1 MGDVAFCENLR
12 LIGTLQQVEVVFRKK
27 ISIFVKDGGTI
38 RHLETLHVK
47 EGLFIKLE
55 AQILHSGPLN
65 GPLKIWDRKSLTSI
79 KNQDFAGLQLL
90 QNVVSQI
97 RHCPPILIP

>member
-47 EGLFIKLE
+47 EGAFLYK
-55 AQILHSGPLN
+55 
-65 GPLKIWDRKSLTSI
+65 T
-79 KNQDFAGLQLL
+79 
-90 QNVVSQI
+90 
-97 RHCPPILIP
+97 